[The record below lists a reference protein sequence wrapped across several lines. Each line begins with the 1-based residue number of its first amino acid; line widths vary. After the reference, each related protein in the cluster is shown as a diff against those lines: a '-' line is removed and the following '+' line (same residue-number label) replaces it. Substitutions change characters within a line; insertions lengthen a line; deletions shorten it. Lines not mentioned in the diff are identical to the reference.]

1 MSDAFPRT
9 RDQIDR
15 EWLSGVLGAL
25 VTGYEIEVLE
35 GSNLASACRLRSIT
49 YGGDRRGP
57 SSVILKTA
65 HPSREILSIAVT
77 GNFYTREVRFLTE
90 LASQAPIRTP
100 EIYACESDG
109 RAACEFFAIVM
120 EDLSAHSTVFDQV
133 DDPPDEAFARKIAR
147 EAAGLHAAFWE
158 SATTRLPWV
167 ARPDGR
173 YLPPVH
179 FISAG
184 VKDQWPVFRD
194 LWRRIFGVDVF
205 DPEGGDVE
213 AVTALLCGSKSH
225 GIHRRIYDVLSS
237 RPKTLLHGDLRA
249 DNVFRSSAH
258 TAVEDATLTYIDFH
272 LVHAGPPGPELT
284 EAWTHSL
291 EPEVRRQERAM
302 LREYHEVLVSLNPAA
317 ESYTYDMLLEDYK
330 VNAQL
335 IAASKRRWPSS
346 VIR

>member
-15 EWLSGVLGAL
+15 EWLSGVLGSR
-25 VTGYEIEVLE
+25 VTGYDIEVLE

-65 HPSREILSIAVT
+65 HPSREIRSIAVT

-179 FISAG
+179 FISAD

-258 TAVEDATLTYIDFH
+258 TTVEDATLTYIDFH

-302 LREYHEVLVSLNPAA
+302 LREYHEVLVSRNPAA

>member
-49 YGGDRRGP
+49 YGGNRRGP

-133 DDPPDEAFARKIAR
+133 DDPPDEAFARKM
-147 EAAGLHAAFWE
+147 GLSEF
-158 SATTRLPWV
+158 PN
-167 ARPDGR
+167 DIG
-173 YLPPVH
+173 
-179 FISAG
+179 
-184 VKDQWPVFRD
+184 
-194 LWRRIFGVDVF
+194 
-205 DPEGGDVE
+205 
-213 AVTALLCGSKSH
+213 
-225 GIHRRIYDVLSS
+225 
-237 RPKTLLHGDLRA
+237 
-249 DNVFRSSAH
+249 
-258 TAVEDATLTYIDFH
+258 LT
-272 LVHAGPPGPELT
+272 
-284 EAWTHSL
+284 
-291 EPEVRRQERAM
+291 Q
-302 LREYHEVLVSLNPAA
+302 
-317 ESYTYDMLLEDYK
+317 
-330 VNAQL
+330 
-335 IAASKRRWPSS
+335 
-346 VIR
+346 